1 MSENTSEIQAKGRF
15 QKGKSGNP
23 NGKPK
28 GARNQSTLL
37 AERLLGEEIEGVCQ
51 SVIIEATAG
60 NMQAARIILDR
71 LLPPRKD
78 SPIKLDLP
86 KIESSAELLKAIG
99 CVTDAVGSGQIT
111 PSEGEALSRIIDI
124 HSRAL
129 ELTEFEQR
137 LTVLEQRAG
146 NESIK

>member
-1 MSENTSEIQAKGRF
+1 MGYSQDPCNLLRTGEQCLKIQAKYRQKDDSKKANQEILMASRKGRE
-15 QKGKSGNP
+15 
-23 NGKPK
+23 
-28 GARNQSTLL
+28 T
-37 AERLLGEEIEGVCQ
+37 
-51 SVIIEATAG
+51 
-60 NMQAARIILDR
+60 RIILDR